1 MDRRRAL
8 QNLVTLFAGSPILAA
23 QTVSPAGWPER
34 NEGGDLPTYAD
45 DVMGPVNLHEF
56 EDIAKQKLH
65 KLAYDFIA
73 GGVED
78 EVTLRANRESLE
90 RLRLRPRV
98 MVDVSNVDP
107 SVELLGRKLPYPIL
121 LSPTGGKNLV
131 IPGADLV
138 CARAAAHTNTEYGV
152 GGAPMD
158 RLEDEGIKVTWWSNT
173 TGHSSRERAQSYAR
187 RIEDNGARGII
198 VTVDNQYQS
207 NRDRNNRNRFDYSFM
222 QTGVPEDAAKRKL
235 VSPAIAAIWRP
246 HTPNMTWDYVDW
258 LRSSVKIPLMIKG
271 ILNAEDAELAVQSGA
286 HAISVSNHGARQL
299 DSVVASIDAL
309 PEVVAAVKGRI
320 PVLMDGGIRR
330 GTDVLKAIAL
340 GARAVLI
347 GRSYVW
353 GLAAFGQVGVQ
364 RVIELLRAE
373 FKLSMALAGKPNI
386 ASIDA
391 SLIKNPPAQGGSQTE
406 PRP

>member
-1 MDRRRAL
+1 MEINRRRAL
-8 QNLVTLFAGSPILAA
+8 QNLTALFAGSPILAA
-23 QTVSPAGWPER
+23 QTAARAARPAESGDA
-34 NEGGDLPTYAD
+34 DLPVYAD
-45 DVMGPVNLHEF
+45 EVMVPVNLHEV
-56 EDIAKQKLH
+56 EAIAKEKMH

-107 SVELLGRKLPYPIL
+107 SVALLGRKLPYPIL

-131 IPGADLV
+131 IPGADLI
-138 CARAAAHTNTEYGV
+138 CARAAAKTDTDYGV
-152 GGAPMD
+152 GGLPVD
-158 RLEDEGIKVTWWSNT
+158 KLEDEGIKVNWWSNT
-173 TGHSSRERAQSYAR
+173 TGQESKERAQSYAR
-187 RIEDNGARGII
+187 RTEDNGARGII

-207 NRDRNNRNRFDYSFM
+207 NRDRNNRNRFDYSYM
-222 QTGVPEDAAKRKL
+222 GTGVPEDAVTRKL
-235 VSPAIAAIWRP
+235 VNPALAAMWRP

-258 LRSSVKIPLMIKG
+258 LRSAVKIPIILKG

-286 HAISVSNHGARQL
+286 HAIGVSNHGARQL

-309 PEVVAAVKGRI
+309 PEVAAAVKGRI

-340 GARAVLI
+340 GATAVLI
-347 GRSYVW
+347 GRPYVW

-364 RVIELLRAE
+364 RVVELLQAE
-373 FKLSMALAGKPNI
+373 FKLSMALAGKPNV

-391 SLIKNPPAQGGSQTE
+391 KLIKNPPA
-406 PRP
+406 